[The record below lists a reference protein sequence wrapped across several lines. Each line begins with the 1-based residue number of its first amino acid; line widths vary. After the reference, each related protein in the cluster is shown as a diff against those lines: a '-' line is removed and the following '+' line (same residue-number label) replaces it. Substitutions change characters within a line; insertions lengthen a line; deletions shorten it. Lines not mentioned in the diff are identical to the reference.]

1 MTTDNFSVKTEFY
14 RRELRDSLQH
24 IFGEIEPEVADE
36 FLPYLQWIE
45 ISGGE
50 MLFAQG
56 DPGDALYFVL
66 SGRMAAYR
74 QDERGNPQMLGEI
87 SRGEVVG
94 EMAIYTDDVRSAD
107 VVALRD
113 SLLVKLPQRVYEDI
127 VIKHPEITIKIT
139 RSIVERLKQSQ
150 NKKPVAKPVNICLVP
165 MHPQLLFEDLVRD
178 LMKELQKFGAVF
190 QMSSEEVD
198 SHLNQTGIAQVCKE
212 ATQDCYRLV
221 RWLSEVEHEHSYV
234 LYVCDAEPT
243 EWSQRCLRQ
252 ADQVIYVADATQ
264 PPEICEMEAR
274 CQVQSAITQSLLLVH
289 PTDTYLP
296 SKTRDWLDIRPAI
309 TSHYHLLQGDGAH
322 LARLARILTRNAVG
336 LVLAGGAAKGFAH
349 LGVYKALREEGIEI
363 DYLGGTSVGGMMAA
377 LIAFDTSVDD
387 LICHTRKGALH
398 NPTKD
403 INLFPLISLVRGK
416 RMSKMIK
423 SALYDFTHCPDLDL
437 ADTWLPTFL
446 VTSNYSK
453 AKEEL
458 HTKGDLHRLLL
469 ATSAIPGVF
478 PPVVMGND
486 FLVDGGTFNNFP
498 TDVMNSVGVGKI
510 IGVDFF
516 SKKNYKLDFSET
528 PDAYALVMDRLR
540 PKRKRKYRMP
550 SIVSIL
556 LNANLL
562 YSYARRKESLKHL
575 DLYFNPQVA
584 KFGFTNWAAFDKIL
598 EEGYQHAK
606 ERLSALGEEE
616 ISSLKQAGTV
626 HS

>member
-1 MTTDNFSVKTEFY
+1 MTTEILKARTDFY

-24 IFGEIEPEVADE
+24 VFGDIDADVAE
-36 FLPYLQWIE
+36 AFLPKLVWIE

-50 MLFAQG
+50 TLFKQG

-74 QDERGNPQMLGEI
+74 EDEEGNPQLLGEI

-113 SLLVKLPQRVYEDI
+113 SLLVKLPQQVYEDI
-127 VIKHPEITIKIT
+127 VQEHPEITIKVT

-150 NKKPVAKPVNICLVP
+150 SKKPVAKPVNICFVP
-165 MHPQLLFEDLVRD
+165 IHQQHSISG
-178 LMKELQKFGAVF
+178 LMRSLAKALQKFGGVA
-190 QMSSEEVD
+190 QLNSGRVD
-198 SHLNQTGIAQVCKE
+198 AHFSREGIAQVRKE
-212 ATQDCYRLV
+212 ATEDYYRLV
-221 RWLSEVEHEHSYV
+221 RWLNEVEYEHDYV
-234 LYVCDAEPT
+234 LYECDAEPS

-252 ADQVIYVADATQ
+252 ADLIIYVADATQ
-264 PPEICEMEAR
+264 PPQVSEMEQC
-274 CQVQSAITQSLLLVH
+274 CQAQSGIVQNLLLVH
-289 PTDTYLP
+289 PADTPLP
-296 SKTRDWLDIRPAI
+296 SNTGAWLQERPAI
-309 TSHYHLLQGDGAH
+309 DGHFHIRQGDGAH

-349 LGVYKALREEGIEI
+349 LGVYKALREEGIVV

-377 LIAFDTSVDD
+377 LIALDTSMDD
-387 LICHTRKGALH
+387 LIKHTRNGALH

-403 INLFPLISLVRGK
+403 FNLFPLMSLVRGR
-416 RMSKMIK
+416 RMANMIK
-423 SALYDFTHCPDLDL
+423 DTLYDFTHRYDLDL

-458 HTKGDLHRLLL
+458 HTKGDLRKLLQ

-478 PPVVMGND
+478 PPVIMGND

-498 TDVMNSVGVGKI
+498 TDVMSNMGVSKI

-516 SKKNYKLDFSET
+516 SKKNYKLDISET
-528 PDAYALVMDRLR
+528 PDAYELAMDRLR
-540 PKRKRKYRMP
+540 PKRKRKFRLP
-550 SIVSIL
+550 SIISIL
-556 LNANLL
+556 LNATLL
-562 YSYARRKESLKHL
+562 YSYARRKESLAYL
-575 DLYFNPQVA
+575 DLHFNPQVA
-584 KFGFTNWAAFDKIL
+584 KYGFTNWAAFDKIF

-606 ERLSALGEEE
+606 ERLAASQNGKVA
-616 ISSLKQAGTV
+616 SLKQAV
-626 HS
+626 AAHA